1 MSAYQK
7 PSQKSPF
14 WDSLYLSKIEEAGRH
29 LLSLI
34 NDLLDLSK
42 IDAGQ
47 MVMESVMFQPE
58 NLIDS
63 VVSLMRIQF
72 SKKRQVAKSYCDP
85 NIEMIFGDLRKCKQI
100 MLNLLSNA
108 LKYTPEDGCIEI
120 RTELVSDSAVRI
132 SVSDTGIGIPA
143 DQINVIFN
151 EFYQADRARDEG
163 LGGTGIGLALTK
175 RLVELHGGKIGVESI
190 PGEGSKFWFTL
201 PFVKTE
207 RAEVEVMD
215 KN

>member
-1 MSAYQK
+1 
-7 PSQKSPF
+7 
-14 WDSLYLSKIEEAGRH
+14 
-29 LLSLI
+29 
-34 NDLLDLSK
+34 
-42 IDAGQ
+42 
-47 MVMESVMFQPE
+47 
-58 NLIDS
+58 
-63 VVSLMRIQF
+63 
-72 SKKRQVAKSYCDP
+72 
-85 NIEMIFGDLRKCKQI
+85 MIFANSIIEPFFGRIEQKLA
-100 MLNLLSNA
+100 LSGSFYQRHPVDYKIFISLGQP

-151 EFYQADRARDEG
+151 EFYQTDRARDEG